1 MNPDFSGSV
10 ENEVVELRAR
20 IGRIEEALRRR
31 GVVLDDQPVAAQA
44 GLAQSIATEP
54 VAAQPVDTGQ
64 APRTEPVHA
73 SVYAPP
79 QAAAY
84 QQTASAESAF
94 STPMPAIGVSQLAPE
109 TPQAE
114 QSLENR
120 IGSQWFNRIGILA
133 VLIAMAWFL
142 KLAID
147 NHWIGPLGRVL
158 IGLVAGAGLIAWSE
172 RFRNRGYSVFSYSL
186 KAVGSGVLYLSLWA
200 AFSLFHLM
208 PSGAAFAAMILVTAF
223 NGFMAWVQDAE
234 LLALYAIVGGFGT
247 PLLLSTGENHEVA
260 LLSYLLLLDVAVLIL
275 VALRPWSRLLFGAY
289 AGTALILGGWWIVYY
304 SDAQFGRTAF
314 FVTCFFLIFAFAP
327 RLVRVKDEGSIHGWD
342 ALAVLALPVANA
354 SLGFIAFYALLSD
367 DRAEWAGPWLA
378 VAFAAFYL
386 LLLRLPAKGRL
397 KASPP
402 PLESLHLAAAV
413 VFLTIAIPLKAKGR
427 GLTVGWLAEGA
438 ALLWVAERVRSL
450 LLRVLALGCLVL
462 GLFSLLVVNTQVS
475 TTPIFNAR
483 FGSYCVGIG
492 VFAFVAWLAA
502 NARKQ
507 EGPEPA
513 LDWSAIAV
521 GSALIVNALILIAV
535 SLEIY
540 SFWQSRNWSGNWQ
553 GLEAR
558 QAMAVEQAVEAHRIY
573 AQFSYS
579 AWFMLFGA
587 ILLGVGFWRR
597 SAFLRWQA
605 LVLLAVSVGKVF
617 LVDMSELSQGYRILS
632 FLGLGVLLLAVSFV
646 YQRDWLNLRGPKHAE
661 IEQKGPAT

>member
-20 IGRIEEALRRR
+20 VGRIEEALRRR
-31 GVVLDDQPVAAQA
+31 GVVLEDAPVADQA
-44 GLAQSIATEP
+44 PPVRP
-54 VAAQPVDTGQ
+54 VAGGP
-64 APRTEPVHA
+64 APSSEPVHA
-73 SVYAPP
+73 SVYSQT
-79 QAAAY
+79 QAAADH
-84 QQTASAESAF
+84 QTASAQPVSSEQMPTMRSISQSAAG
-94 STPMPAIGVSQLAPE
+94 TAQE
-109 TPQAE
+109 E
-114 QSLENR
+114 HSLESR

-172 RFRNRGYSVFSYSL
+172 RFRNRGYAVFSYSL
-186 KAVGSGVLYLSLWA
+186 KAVGSGILYLSLWA

-208 PSGAAFAAMILVTAF
+208 PSGAAFVAMILVTAF

-260 LLSYLLLLDVAVLIL
+260 LLSYILLLDVAVLVL
-275 VALRPWSRLLFGAY
+275 VGLRPWSRLLFGAY
-289 AGTALILGGWWIVYY
+289 AGTALILGGWWIGYY
-304 SDAQFGRTAF
+304 TEAQFGRTAF
-314 FVTCFFLIFAFAP
+314 FVCCFFLIFAFAP
-327 RLVRVKDEGSIHGWD
+327 RLVRVKDEEGIHGWD
-342 ALAVLALPVANA
+342 ALALLALPVANA
-354 SLGFIAFYALLSD
+354 TLGFIAFYVLLD
-367 DRAEWAGPWLA
+367 KTDTQWAGPWLA

-386 LLLRLPAKGRL
+386 LLLRLPARGRL
-397 KASPP
+397 KASPAV
-402 PLESLHLAAAV
+402 LESLHLAAAV

-427 GLTVGWLAEGA
+427 WLTVGWLAEGA
-438 ALLWVAERVRSL
+438 ALLWVVERVKSR

-462 GLFSLLVVNTQVS
+462 GLGALLVVNPSVS
-475 TTPIFNAR
+475 ATPIFNAR
-483 FGSYCVGIG
+483 FGSYCVGIA
-492 VFAFVAWLAA
+492 VFAFAAWLGKKALA
-502 NARKQ
+502 QQ
-507 EGPEPA
+507 EPEPA
-513 LDWSAIAV
+513 SSWPAIAV
-521 GSALIVNALILIAV
+521 GSALIVNALILISI

-540 SFWQSRNWSGNWQ
+540 SFWQARNWSGNWQ
-553 GLEAR
+553 ALDVR
-558 QAMAVEQAVEAHRIY
+558 QAMQLSQASELHRMY

-617 LVDMSELSQGYRILS
+617 LVDMNELSQAYRILS
-632 FLGLGVLLLAVSFV
+632 FLGLGVLLMAVSFV
-646 YQRDWLNLRGPKHAE
+646 YQRDWLNLRGQKHAE
-661 IEQKGPAT
+661 IEPKGPAA